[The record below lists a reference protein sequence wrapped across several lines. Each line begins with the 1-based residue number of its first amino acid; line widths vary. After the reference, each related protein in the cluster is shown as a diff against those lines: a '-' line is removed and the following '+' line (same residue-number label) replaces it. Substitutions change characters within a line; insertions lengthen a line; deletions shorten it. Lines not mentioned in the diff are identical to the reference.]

1 VLPDKDSYRKQ
12 LIEALYLDI
21 ALWAPQLANKRLVS
35 IYFGGGTP
43 SLLTPEEIALLLECV
58 NKYIPF
64 DLKTTEITLEANPET
79 VTKERMQAFAY
90 AGINRISIGVQSLDD
105 NLLVKLGRTHKSSSS
120 IDAVRATADAGITN
134 ISIDLMYDIP
144 CQTME
149 SWLHT
154 LKEASLL
161 PITHL
166 SLYNLTIEPQ
176 TVFFKY
182 QEKLRKE
189 LPDADCSTAMYKY
202 AQQILGSAGLEQ
214 YEISAF
220 ARNGMISQHNVG
232 YWLARPFLGFGPSAF
247 SYWEGK
253 RFRAAANLNR
263 YSEALKAGQ
272 QSVDFTEELQPK
284 ERRRELLAVAL
295 RLKSGVDLLAFEAQH
310 GVLDEEVKAII
321 LRLQKDEL
329 LSVKGCRLSLTEK
342 GFLFYDTVAVELI

>member
-21 ALWAPQLANKRLVS
+21 ELWAPQLANKNLVS
-35 IYFGGGTP
+35 VYFGGGTP
-43 SLLTPEEIALLLECV
+43 SLLTPQEIALLLDRV
-58 NKYIPF
+58 NTYIPINS
-64 DLKTTEITLEANPET
+64 KTTEITLEANPET
-79 VTKERMQAFAY
+79 VTKERMQAFAS
-90 AGINRISIGVQSLDD
+90 AGINRISIGVQTLDD
-105 NLLVKLGRTHKSSSS
+105 KLLLKLGRTHQASTSV
-120 IDAVRATADAGITN
+120 DAVRATADAGIEN
-134 ISIDLMYDIP
+134 ISVDLMYDIP

-182 QEKLRKE
+182 QERLRKE
-189 LPDADCSTAMYKY
+189 LPDAECSTEMYKV
-202 AQQILGSAGLEQ
+202 AQQILGNAGLEQ

-220 ARNGMISQHNVG
+220 ARNGKISHHNVG
-232 YWLARPFLGFGPSAF
+232 YWTARPFLGFGPSAF

-263 YSEALKAGQ
+263 YSEALKTGQ
-272 QSVDFTEELQPK
+272 PSIDFTEELQPR

-295 RLKSGVDLLAFEAQH
+295 RLKAGIDMPAFEGKH
-310 GVLDEEVKAII
+310 GSLDNEVKATII
-321 LRLQKDEL
+321 QLQNDGFL
-329 LSVKGCRLSLTEK
+329 AAKGNVLSLTEK
-342 GFLFYDTVAVELI
+342 GFLFYDTVAIELI